1 MALGFSLMRRAIVQL
16 LLLVLL
22 LPCPAATKTPPH
34 VLVFTNVNVI
44 DMSGGPTLRS
54 VNVVIHNDRI
64 VAISKR
70 AVIHLGRNVQVV
82 NAAGKFLIPGLWD
95 MHVHTAVRPDADL
108 PSRNL
113 LSLYLA
119 YGVVGVRDMGGDWTR
134 LAALRK
140 ELKEGTLQGAA
151 LLAAGPFVDGPQEA
165 NPTVIPVA
173 NTEQARAAVRKLK
186 ADGVDFVKVQAG
198 LSREAFLAVADEAR
212 KSDMVFAGHVPESL
226 NAAEVSDAGQK
237 SIEHVSPALPGDAG
251 ILLACS
257 SREDELRRELKALRE
272 MEADPKASA
281 DEYRAR
287 TRRLQADMIDTYD
300 AEKAA
305 VVMKRLVKN
314 RTWVVPTLIWSQSF
328 RPLTKED
335 TGASLPMN
343 QLPAKLRQRWLAG
356 RQRYLDAVAPE
367 TLALNQRVAR
377 RSVELVGALHR
388 AGVPLLAGTDSTDA
402 FVVAGFSLH
411 QEMELLV
418 AAGLTPLQA
427 LQSATLNA
435 ARFQAQG
442 SERGSVDKGRVADLV
457 LLDANPLEDIRN
469 TRRIAGVVVG
479 GKYLSRNDLD
489 KIMADLE
496 KAAELPSEKP

>member
-1 MALGFSLMRRAIVQL
+1 MRRTVAQL
-16 LLLVLL
+16 LLSLLL
-22 LPCPAATKTPPH
+22 LPCPAAPKAPPR

-44 DMSGGPTLRS
+44 DISGGPMLRS

-95 MHVHTAVRPDADL
+95 MHVHTALRPEADL
-108 PSRNL
+108 SSRSL

-119 YGVVGVRDMGGDWTR
+119 YGVVGVRDMGGDWAR

-140 ELKEGTLQGAA
+140 ELAEGKLQGAA

-165 NPTVIPVA
+165 NATVIPVMSA
-173 NTEQARAAVRKLK
+173 EQARAAVRRLK
-186 ADGVDFVKVQAG
+186 SDGVDFVKVQAG
-198 LSREAFLAVADEAR
+198 LTREAFFAVADEAR
-212 KSDMVFAGHVPESL
+212 KSGMVFAGHVPESL

-237 SIEHVSPALPGDAG
+237 SVEHVSPALPGDAG

-257 SREDELRRELKALRE
+257 SREEELRRELKALRE

-287 TRRLQADMIDTYD
+287 TRKLQADLLDSYD

-305 VVMKRLVKN
+305 AVMKHLARN

-328 RPLTKED
+328 RPLSKED
-335 TGASLPMN
+335 TGARLPMN

-356 RQRYLDAVAPE
+356 RQRYLEAVAAE

-377 RSVELVGALHR
+377 RSIEFVGALQR

-411 QEMELLV
+411 QELELLV

-427 LQSATLNA
+427 LQTATLHP
-435 ARFQAQG
+435 ARFLGQG

-457 LLDANPLEDIRN
+457 LLDANPLDDIHN
-469 TRRIAGVVVG
+469 TRR
-479 GKYLSRNDLD
+479 
-489 KIMADLE
+489 
-496 KAAELPSEKP
+496 

>member
-1 MALGFSLMRRAIVQL
+1 MRRTVAQL
-16 LLLVLL
+16 LLLLL
-22 LPCPAATKTPPH
+22 FLPCPAAPKKPPQ

-44 DMSGGPTLRS
+44 DVSGGPTLRS
-54 VNVVIHNDRI
+54 VNVVIHDDRI

-95 MHVHTAVRPDADL
+95 MHVHSAVRPEADL
-108 PSRNL
+108 SSRSL
-113 LSLYLA
+113 LPLYLA
-119 YGVVGVRDMGGDWTR
+119 YGVVGARDMGGDWAR

-165 NPTVIPVA
+165 NPTVIPVSNA
-173 NTEQARAAVRKLK
+173 EEARASVRKLK

-198 LSREAFLAVADEAR
+198 LSREGFLAVADEAR
-212 KSDMVFAGHVPESL
+212 RLGMVFTGHVPESL
-226 NAAEVSDAGQK
+226 NAAEVSDAGQR

-257 SREDELRRELKALRE
+257 SREDELRRELKALRD

-287 TRRLQADMIDTYD
+287 TRKLQTDLLDSYD

-305 VVMKRLVKN
+305 GVMKRLARN
-314 RTWVVPTLIWSQSF
+314 RTWVVPTLIWSQSV
-328 RPLTKED
+328 RPLSKED

-343 QLPAKLRQRWLAG
+343 QLSAKLRERGLAG
-356 RQRYLDAVAPE
+356 RQRYLDAAAPE

-377 RSVELVGALHR
+377 RSIELVGALHR
-388 AGVPLLAGTDSTDA
+388 AGVSLLAGTDSTDA
-402 FVVAGFSLH
+402 FVVAGYSLH
-411 QEMELLV
+411 QELELLV

-427 LQSATLNA
+427 LQTATLNP
-435 ARFQAQG
+435 ARFLGQG
-442 SERGSVDKGRVADLV
+442 TERGSVDKGRIADLV

-469 TRRIAGVVVG
+469 TRRIAGVVIG
-479 GKYLSRNDLD
+479 GKYLSRKDLD
-489 KIMADLE
+489 KIMAVME
-496 KAAELPSEKP
+496 KAAAPADTKP

>member
-1 MALGFSLMRRAIVQL
+1 
-16 LLLVLL
+16 
-22 LPCPAATKTPPH
+22 
-34 VLVFTNVNVI
+34 
-44 DMSGGPTLRS
+44 
-54 VNVVIHNDRI
+54 
-64 VAISKR
+64 
-70 AVIHLGRNVQVV
+70 
-82 NAAGKFLIPGLWD
+82 
-95 MHVHTAVRPDADL
+95 
-108 PSRNL
+108 
-113 LSLYLA
+113 
-119 YGVVGVRDMGGDWTR
+119 
-134 LAALRK
+134 
-140 ELKEGTLQGAA
+140 
-151 LLAAGPFVDGPQEA
+151 
-165 NPTVIPVA
+165 
-173 NTEQARAAVRKLK
+173 
-186 ADGVDFVKVQAG
+186 
-198 LSREAFLAVADEAR
+198 
-212 KSDMVFAGHVPESL
+212 MVFAGHVPEALS
-226 NAAEVSDAGQK
+226 AAEVSDAGQK

-257 SREDELRRELKALRE
+257 SREDELRRELKVLRD
-272 MEADPKASA
+272 MEADPKTSI

-287 TRRLQADMIDTYD
+287 TRKLQADMIESYD

-335 TGASLPMN
+335 TGANLPMN

-377 RSVELVGALHR
+377 RSIELVGALHR

-411 QEMELLV
+411 QELELLV

-427 LQSATLNA
+427 LQAATLSA

-489 KIMADLE
+489 KVLADLE